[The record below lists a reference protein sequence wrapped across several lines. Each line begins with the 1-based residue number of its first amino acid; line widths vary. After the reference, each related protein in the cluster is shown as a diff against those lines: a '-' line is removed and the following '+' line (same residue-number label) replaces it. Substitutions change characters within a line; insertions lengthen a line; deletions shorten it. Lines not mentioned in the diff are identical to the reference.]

1 LVIWVPGARA
11 VSQWPICGV
20 TLSDTLV
27 QCSVVRRRAQGQQ
40 HSSPSQL
47 ELLHDKR
54 LWYFSVGWRAEDH
67 SLRHRNQSKPGH
79 DRRLWCSG
87 AGRRAQGQ
95 RGPVA
100 PPGEPDGA
108 FDLDRAERTHH
119 DNTSSGTRAHGCV
132 DACRD
137 DPHEASNVDEM
148 TRQRALVGWTLASS
162 HGWL

>member
-1 LVIWVPGARA
+1 M
-11 VSQWPICGV
+11 
-20 TLSDTLV
+20 
-27 QCSVVRRRAQGQQ
+27 
-40 HSSPSQL
+40 
-47 ELLHDKR
+47 
-54 LWYFSVGWRAEDH
+54 
-67 SLRHRNQSKPGH
+67 SLADALKANNTRHRVNLSYSTTSDSGTSALADALKTTVSVTEINQSLATIG
-79 DRRLWCSG
+79 DSG
-87 AGRRAQGQ
+87 AVALADVLKANEGRS
-95 RGPVA
+95 
-100 PPGEPDGA
+100 GEPDGA